1 MCEYG
6 GASRSCFQ
14 HSWLEV
20 VVHSFRILLPL
31 IACCGSRN
39 SMNQSLAG
47 RERNA
52 ALPLSPRT
60 QPTSKLHPE
69 CRPRDAIEEM
79 KSHHQSLFPEGCVH
93 RLLRP
98 VLARSKNMPSHWV
111 SQPLAV
117 PGRVHE
123 DCKVPVERFHDR
135 TIRALSWRT
144 YKSPSKYCKAAILG
158 SFKPTAKKFRVKSL
172 LLGKGRRDT
181 EGGCRST
188 GRNFE
193 DVNVVLGGNIQ

>member
-1 MCEYG
+1 M
-6 GASRSCFQ
+6 
-14 HSWLEV
+14 
-20 VVHSFRILLPL
+20 LP
-31 IACCGSRN
+31 CVEPSDTTNVQTSPGVS
-39 SMNQSLAG
+39 
-47 RERNA
+47 A
-52 ALPLSPRT
+52 ARCNRRDEEPSSELVPRR
-60 QPTSKLHPE
+60 L
-69 CRPRDAIEEM
+69 RP
-79 KSHHQSLFPEGCVH
+79 

-158 SFKPTAKKFRVKSL
+158 SFKPTPRSFVLRVCFLERADETLKAAA
-172 LLGKGRRDT
+172 DP
-181 EGGCRST
+181 
-188 GRNFE
+188 
-193 DVNVVLGGNIQ
+193 LGGTSKT